1 MRHCDSGGCIYCPF
15 AIIEDGVITDCIF
28 ARKIIDFYSK
38 I

>member
-28 ARKIIDFYSK
+28 ARKNN
-38 I
+38 